1 MNARKTLWLF
11 TVAFILLLAV
21 AAPALAVQSKNVAV
35 SKVTSTAAVL
45 VVKADVTAD
54 VEVDYGTAPG
64 VYSYTRTSNGL
75 IRHEIVLDSLTPAA
89 TIYYRVIIT
98 DSANPAASIT
108 LPEKS
113 FHTARA
119 AGQPFSF
126 AAAGDNRP
134 PTNSDVT
141 QPAVWNTIVAQM
153 SSENLDLSLNVG
165 DIIYGW
171 GTDTPVQNEAKYDG
185 LFASTAP
192 LTATVPLYVA
202 VGNHEWISTAVN
214 KTGYERELALPVNNG
229 ADAAT
234 NGEEYY
240 SFDSGDT
247 HFIALCTEIPGQEG
261 TVVGNQKAWLQQ
273 DLAANTKR
281 WIVVFFHRPMFAG
294 THTSDP
300 WTDVT
305 NVAGQQ
311 NKADMQAL
319 FTQYHVNLVFEGHE
333 HFYQHHVEG
342 SVNYVITGG
351 GGAPLYPAPALGA
364 GDIFTASTFE
374 HVKVDETST
383 SLNVT
388 AIDSTGVTI
397 ESFTLTGPNLHLA
410 QNRIYWSS
418 YADYVNHDLSVE
430 YSIANSGGD
439 ATNLRVAYLGASN
452 GVLPLTFTPVVLGG
466 LAGGASTPV
475 TIHYLV
481 PTGVAAFRA
490 TTYVT
495 CNDPSGG
502 TYSYPGPPPL

>member
-1 MNARKTLWLF
+1 MNAKKALWL
-11 TVAFILLLAV
+11 VVIVVVLLLAV

-35 SKVTSTAAVL
+35 SKVASTSAVL
-45 VVKADVTAD
+45 VVKADVTTN
-54 VEVDYGTAPG
+54 VEVDYGSAPG
-64 VYSYTRTSNGL
+64 VYAYTRTSSSL
-75 IRHEIVLDSLTPAA
+75 IRHEILLDSLAPAA
-89 TIYYRVIIT
+89 VVYYRVIIT

-119 AGQPFSF
+119 AGQAFSF

-153 SSENLDLSLNVG
+153 SSENLDLFLNVG

-171 GTDTPVQNEAKYDG
+171 GTDTPAQNEAKYDG

-192 LTATVPLYVA
+192 LTATVPMYVA

-240 SFDSGDT
+240 SFDNGDT

-261 TVVGNQKAWLQQ
+261 MVTGNQKNWLQQ
-273 DLAANTKR
+273 DLAASSKR

-294 THTSDP
+294 THTTDP

-305 NVAGQQ
+305 NVTGQQ

-319 FTQYHVNLVFEGHE
+319 FTQYHVNLVLEGHE
-333 HFYQHHVEG
+333 HFYHHHVEG
-342 SVNYVITGG
+342 GVNYIITGG
-351 GGAPLYPAPALGA
+351 GGAPLYPAPTPGA

-374 HVKVDETST
+374 HVKIDETAST
-383 SLNVT
+383 LHVT
-388 AIDSTGVTI
+388 AIDSTGATI
-397 ESFTLTGPNLHLA
+397 ESFTITGPDLHLT
-410 QNRIYWSS
+410 QNRIYWAS
-418 YADYVNHDLSVE
+418 YADYVNHDLSVD

-439 ATNLRVAYLGASN
+439 ATNLQVVYLSASN
-452 GVLPLTFTPVVLGG
+452 GVLPLTATPVALGS
-466 LAGGASTPV
+466 LAAGASAPA

-481 PTGVAAFRA
+481 PTGVSVFRA
-490 TTYVT
+490 TTYVS

-502 TYSYPGPPPL
+502 AYSYPGPPPL